1 MSTHRSPGRLSHR
14 ASGLPLNLTFADAA
28 EKVRD
33 GNISHSQA
41 AVTDLGMVPA
51 ERLHPNERTHAADP
65 LLSFVAST

>member
-1 MSTHRSPGRLSHR
+1 M
-14 ASGLPLNLTFADAA
+14 NLTFADAA

-33 GNISHSQA
+33 GDISHSQA